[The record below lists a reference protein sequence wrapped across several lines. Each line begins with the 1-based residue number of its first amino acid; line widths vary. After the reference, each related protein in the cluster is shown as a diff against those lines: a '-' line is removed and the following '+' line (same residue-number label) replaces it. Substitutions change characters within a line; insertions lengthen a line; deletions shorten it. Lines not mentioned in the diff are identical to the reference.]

1 MGRKRA
7 YFHFDGKLAIGLK
20 VLFYSCF
27 NIIFFG
33 QLALIMTSDDNMLG
47 ITKMFDAFTKSD
59 KSAQS
64 IS

>member
-1 MGRKRA
+1 MGRKRG
-7 YFHFDGKLAIGLK
+7 YFYFDGKLGLK

-27 NIIFFG
+27 NIIFLN

>member
-1 MGRKRA
+1 MGRKRG
-7 YFHFDGKLAIGLK
+7 YFYFDGKLGLK

-27 NIIFFG
+27 NMFFG
-33 QLALIMTSDDNMLG
+33 QLAFFMTSDDNMLG
-47 ITKMFDAFTKSD
+47 ITKMFDTFTKSD

>member
-1 MGRKRA
+1 MGRKRG
-7 YFHFDGKLAIGLK
+7 YFYFDGKLGLK

>member
-1 MGRKRA
+1 MGRKRG
-7 YFHFDGKLAIGLK
+7 YFYFDGKLGLK
-20 VLFYSCF
+20 VLFYSCLTC
-27 NIIFFG
+27 FFG

-59 KSAQS
+59 KSAKS

>member
-1 MGRKRA
+1 MGRKRG
-7 YFHFDGKLAIGLK
+7 YFYFDGKLGLK

-47 ITKMFDAFTKSD
+47 ITKMFDALTKSD

>member
-1 MGRKRA
+1 MGRKRG
-7 YFHFDGKLAIGLK
+7 YFYFDGKLGLK
-20 VLFYSCF
+20 VLFILGLTC
-27 NIIFFG
+27 FFG
-33 QLALIMTSDDNMLG
+33 QLTLIMTSDDNMLG

>member
-7 YFHFDGKLAIGLK
+7 YFHFDGKLGLK

-47 ITKMFDAFTKSD
+47 ITKMFDALTKSD